1 MAGNGNNTGFLNLE
15 QHRPEI
21 EEQLNLEL
29 QNIREGKLAD
39 ALLIEAMAY
48 NWSVP
53 WFLKVAGLR
62 GKSWRF
68 MAALADK
75 ALEIQ
80 GYGMLN
86 LVTQVISDRLTLTTY
101 ERAGETLK
109 QLHQLAEK
117 FKDVP
122 HADEMLEEAAEDI
135 KETRRRVR
143 NQFWDDIDKMR
154 R

>member
-1 MAGNGNNTGFLNLE
+1 MAGNNYPTGLMNIE

-21 EEQLNLEL
+21 EAQLHLEL
-29 QNIREGKLAD
+29 ENIREGKLAD

-53 WFLKVAGLR
+53 WFLKVAGWR

-68 MAALADK
+68 MSALADK

-86 LVTQVISDRLTLTTY
+86 LVTQVVSDRLTLATFQ
-101 ERAGETLK
+101 RAGETLK
-109 QLHQLAEK
+109 QLRQLSEEYS
-117 FKDVP
+117 DVP
-122 HADEMLEEAAEDI
+122 HMNEILEEAVEDV
-135 KETRRRVR
+135 KEARRRAAA
-143 NQFWDDIDKMR
+143 QFWDDIDKMR